1 MLPSSFF
8 SEIGSLR
15 TAPSGGMRV
24 QRLPTFYKCTKN
36 LLWPEC
42 SGKNHYFHTVKI
54 LGVIFGSLFL
64 GLGIVGIFVPL
75 LPTTPFL
82 LLAAALYVRS
92 SPRLYAWLLNQR
104 HLGSYIRNF
113 RENRAI
119 PLQAKIVSV
128 SLIWLTMGYCIFRVV
143 DAWWWAQLGLFL
155 LAVGTSWH
163 ILSFATLKKKE

>member
-1 MLPSSFF
+1 MKTL
-8 SEIGSLR
+8 G
-15 TAPSGGMRV
+15 A
-24 QRLPTFYKCTKN
+24 
-36 LLWPEC
+36 
-42 SGKNHYFHTVKI
+42 I
-54 LGVIFGSLFL
+54 LGSFFL

-92 SPRLYAWLLNQR
+92 SPCLYAWLLNQR

>member
-1 MLPSSFF
+1 M
-8 SEIGSLR
+8 
-15 TAPSGGMRV
+15 
-24 QRLPTFYKCTKN
+24 
-36 LLWPEC
+36 
-42 SGKNHYFHTVKI
+42 KI

-92 SPRLYAWLLNQR
+92 SPRLYAWLLNLR

-143 DAWWWAQLGLFL
+143 NAWWWAQLGLFL

>member
-1 MLPSSFF
+1 MEPSSLD
-8 SEIGSLR
+8 IR
-15 TAPSGGMRV
+15 
-24 QRLPTFYKCTKN
+24 
-36 LLWPEC
+36 
-42 SGKNHYFHTVKI
+42 
-54 LGVIFGSLFL
+54 
-64 GLGIVGIFVPL
+64 
-75 LPTTPFL
+75 TPFL

>member
-1 MLPSSFF
+1 MKQLNIIPNPNKIDYLGGSVKMENIDSESFSARLTDKLP
-8 SEIGSLR
+8 EEG
-15 TAPSGGMRV
+15 
-24 QRLPTFYKCTKN
+24 
-36 LLWPEC
+36 
-42 SGKNHYFHTVKI
+42 
-54 LGVIFGSLFL
+54 
-64 GLGIVGIFVPL
+64 
-75 LPTTPFL
+75 
-82 LLAAALYVRS
+82 
-92 SPRLYAWLLNQR
+92 
-104 HLGSYIRNF
+104 F